1 MRTLFASS
9 KKKQPVARDSIQDP
23 VLRDLHGRGH
33 VAMTVESAAGAKK
46 EPAPRTKTRRPSVA
60 QLMEQNPGRVR
71 ALSREGPAA
80 FPPPAE
86 EAPPATPEAPS
97 PKRREK
103 VRRKSLEEIQALRRA
118 SCENN
123 HFVRQ
128 DSIRKQ
134 QCPRPEVRQE
144 QEDAVEFEVDDA
156 APNREDEAPKASE
169 ATLQPSPRSVIPP
182 PAAAPAE
189 PQVADARAKDVPERQ
204 DFALAHVAFAGLA
217 LALALAF
224 ASSALQE
231 ILGL

>member
-1 MRTLFASS
+1 M
-9 KKKQPVARDSIQDP
+9 
-23 VLRDLHGRGH
+23 
-33 VAMTVESAAGAKK
+33 
-46 EPAPRTKTRRPSVA
+46 
-60 QLMEQNPGRVR
+60 
-71 ALSREGPAA
+71 A

-134 QCPRPEVRQE
+134 QCPRPEVRQK
-144 QEDAVEFEVDDA
+144 QEEEAVEFEVDDA
-156 APNREDEAPKASE
+156 APNRGEEPPKAPE

-182 PAAAPAE
+182 PPAAAAAE
-189 PQVADARAKDVPERQ
+189 PQVADARAKDDAPERQ
-204 DFALAHVAFAGLA
+204 DFTLAHVAFAGLA

-224 ASSALQE
+224 ASSAVQE